1 MSNVQHYYM
10 DQIKPKLYMS
20 KQTFRINNGQAYVTI
35 GAPLGLSEVDDEF
48 HCP

>member
-20 KQTFRINNGQAYVTI
+20 KQTFRINNGLAYVAI
-35 GAPLGLSEVDDEF
+35 GAPLGLPEVDDEF